1 MQGIIIHY
9 ANCNTWIVGWD
20 EGMTAGNVLL
30 LSLLAAAVPV
40 ALYVGLIYW
49 ADRYEK
55 EPWWLLSA
63 AFLWGAIPAAILAL
77 IFNTVLSA
85 PFYLLLDS
93 GPAELV
99 SGGLIA
105 PIIEETAKAL
115 ILFLILF
122 LWRHELD
129 SPLDGLIYGAMVG
142 MGFAMV
148 ENVLYYV
155 TAFEEGGQAVWNGT
169 VVMRGVVFGL
179 SHALYTS
186 LTGLGIAA
194 ARLSPSRPVRYL
206 APLLGLG
213 AAITLHALHNV
224 AMFTNTPLGLL
235 AGLTFDWGGVA
246 LTAVIIVLVLYQ
258 ERQWMRRYLADEVAL
273 GTLTVAEY
281 ELVRSAA
288 GRNRRR
294 LGLLL
299 REGPDAWRR
308 SGRRYREC
316 SELAY
321 HKRHHA
327 VFGDERSLAAAGRL
341 RVSLGE

>member
-1 MQGIIIHY
+1 MQGIIVNY
-9 ANCNTWIVGWD
+9 DNCNTRVDRRGK
-20 EGMTAGNVLL
+20 GMTAGNVLL
-30 LSLLAAAVPV
+30 LSILAAAVPV
-40 ALYVGLIYW
+40 ALYVMLIYW

-55 EPWWLLSA
+55 EPWWLLAA
-63 AFLWGAIPAAILAL
+63 AFLWGAIPAALLAL
-77 IFNTVLSA
+77 LFNTVLSL

-115 ILFLILF
+115 VLFLILF

-155 TAFEEGGQAVWNGT
+155 TAFQDGGQAVWNGT
-169 VVMRGVVFGL
+169 VVMRGIVFGL

-206 APLLGLG
+206 APLLGL
-213 AAITLHALHNV
+213 ALAITLHALHNV
-224 AMFTNTPLGLL
+224 TMFTNTTLGLL

-246 LTAVIIVLVLYQ
+246 LTAVLIVLILYQ
-258 ERQWMRRYLADEVAL
+258 ERQWMKRYLADEVAL
-273 GTLTVAEY
+273 GTLTADEY

-321 HKRHHA
+321 YKRHHA
-327 VFGDERSLAAAGRL
+327 IFGDEHSQAAAERL
-341 RVSLGE
+341 RGSLRG